1 MKKKMQGSVN
11 FRIYKFPWFAQFF
24 FFTFLERRSLYRVS
38 TPSVGFH
45 TQRVQNLSHW
55 YGCCILQCS
64 VGGKKKTKTN
74 ANMKGSRGAI
84 FKRFAAIPQRPPLQ
98 SFRSKTSDKRE
109 SSLLS
114 PFPGINPFINMSRHT
129 QISRIFQAS

>member
-24 FFTFLERRSLYRVS
+24 FFYIFGKKIPLQGQHTFSWLPYIEGLEFITLVWVLYIAVL
-38 TPSVGFH
+38 G
-45 TQRVQNLSHW
+45 W
-55 YGCCILQCS
+55 
-64 VGGKKKTKTN
+64 GKKKTKTN